1 MHGFHLNLAFM
12 KIPWSL
18 YLAWK
23 QLFPSQRKVS
33 FFSLLAVIGV
43 ALGVNVMIVVIAF
56 MQGFQEKFRSDI
68 IDSQGHARMI
78 PVKPSSDWKVLKSE
92 LESKEGIVAVSPYQQ
107 AQFLLQ
113 NRDFNSNPYV
123 FGMNPE
129 NANKVLPLNKFLKNG
144 QLQAES
150 KNSEDITPVPST
162 LDLEDEVVFVTLEV
176 ANELGVRPAAIF
188 KVFDSNVTQ
197 ASHGNG
203 KVAVKRLDPFV
214 SSAEWKLDFIDS
226 KKIKV
231 TEFPGGFER
240 VINYQEGI
248 IDLGY
253 GKPLFEV
260 IQGDIPFSG
269 GENFKFQC
277 FQSSSVEVYSLDLFS
292 KVKSNELSPPRK
304 VRIGGIIEVPWQ
316 GSHSKVVIGTFR
328 FMQEMRGEER
338 KPDGFYLKF
347 SEFIAKD
354 ENRLSHICKQME
366 IEYSKTW
373 AVIPWFVEN
382 AWFFELLK
390 FEEYLMIL
398 IMIPI
403 GLVAA
408 FSIAI
413 ALMTSVIR
421 KVREIGLLVAMG
433 GSRQSVGAIFCFQG
447 MIIGGLGAFL
457 GCGLA
462 LVFIYFRDELMG
474 IIVSNIAGE
483 EGQEGVT
490 QFYDFYSLQVFYP
503 WESNQSL
510 ATFISFA
517 AFAVIVSTVAGL
529 LPAWRA
535 SRMNPADALRS
546 E

>member
-1 MHGFHLNLAFM
+1 
-12 KIPWSL
+12 
-18 YLAWK
+18 
-23 QLFPSQRKVS
+23 
-33 FFSLLAVIGV
+33 
-43 ALGVNVMIVVIAF
+43 
-56 MQGFQEKFRSDI
+56 
-68 IDSQGHARMI
+68 
-78 PVKPSSDWKVLKSE
+78 
-92 LESKEGIVAVSPYQQ
+92 
-107 AQFLLQ
+107 
-113 NRDFNSNPYV
+113 
-123 FGMNPE
+123 
-129 NANKVLPLNKFLKNG
+129 
-144 QLQAES
+144 
-150 KNSEDITPVPST
+150 
-162 LDLEDEVVFVTLEV
+162 
-176 ANELGVRPAAIF
+176 
-188 KVFDSNVTQ
+188 
-197 ASHGNG
+197 
-203 KVAVKRLDPFV
+203 
-214 SSAEWKLDFIDS
+214 
-226 KKIKV
+226 
-231 TEFPGGFER
+231 
-240 VINYQEGI
+240 
-248 IDLGY
+248 
-253 GKPLFEV
+253 
-260 IQGDIPFSG
+260 
-269 GENFKFQC
+269 
-277 FQSSSVEVYSLDLFS
+277 
-292 KVKSNELSPPRK
+292 
-304 VRIGGIIEVPWQ
+304 
-316 GSHSKVVIGTFR
+316 
-328 FMQEMRGEER
+328 
-338 KPDGFYLKF
+338 PDGFYLKF

-510 ATFISFA
+510 VTFISFA

>member
-1 MHGFHLNLAFM
+1 M

-78 PVKPSSDWKVLKSE
+78 PVKSSSDWKVVKAE
-92 LESKEGIVAVSPYQQ
+92 LESKEGIVGVSPYQQ
-107 AQFLLQ
+107 GQFLLQ
-113 NRDFNSNPYV
+113 NRDYNSNPYV

-144 QLQAES
+144 QLHAES

-162 LDLEDEVVFVTLEV
+162 LDLEDEVIFVTLEV

-188 KVFDSNVTQ
+188 KVFENNRTQ
-197 ASHGNG
+197 VSSGIG

-226 KKIKV
+226 KNIKV

-240 VINYQEGI
+240 VINYQDGI

-260 IQGDIPFSG
+260 IQGDVPFSG

-277 FQSSSVEVYSLDLFS
+277 FQSSSVEVYSLDLFR

-316 GSHSKVVIGTFR
+316 GSHSKVVVGTLR
-328 FMQEMRGEER
+328 FMQEMRGDER
-338 KPDGFYLKF
+338 DPDGFYLKF
-347 SEFIAKD
+347 SEFIAND
-354 ENRLSHICKQME
+354 EDKLSQICKQME
-366 IEYSKTW
+366 IERSRTW

-447 MIIGGLGAFL
+447 MIIGGLGAL
-457 GCGLA
+457 MGCGLA

-510 ATFISFA
+510 TTFVSFA